1 MATVSVQQI
10 TTAGVAPT
18 YSAASAG
25 GDKIIPGSSTF
36 LHVKNS
42 DTVAHDCTIVTP
54 ATVDGLAV
62 ADRVVSVPNG
72 GERLIYVP
80 ATFYRNPADGLAS
93 ITWTVTTGM
102 TFAAL
107 KV

>member
-10 TTAGVAPT
+10 STAGVAPT

-25 GDKIIPGSSTF
+25 GDKVIPGASTF

-42 DTVAHDCTIVTP
+42 DTVAHDCIIATP

-62 ADRVVSVPNG
+62 ADRTVSVPNG
-72 GERLIYVP
+72 GERMIYVP
-80 ATFYRNPADGLAS
+80 STFYQASDGLAAIS
-93 ITWTVTTGM
+93 WSATTGM

>member
-1 MATVSVQQI
+1 MAEVNVQQI
-10 TTAGVAPT
+10 TTSGIAPT

-25 GDKIIPGSSTF
+25 GDKVIPGESTF

-42 DTVAHDCTIVTP
+42 DTVAHDCVIATP
-54 ATVDGLAV
+54 GTVDGLAV
-62 ADRVVSVPNG
+62 ADRTVSVPNA
-72 GERLIYVP
+72 GERWIYLP
-80 ATFYRNPADGLAS
+80 AEFYRASDGFAD
-93 ITWTVTTGM
+93 ITWGATTGM